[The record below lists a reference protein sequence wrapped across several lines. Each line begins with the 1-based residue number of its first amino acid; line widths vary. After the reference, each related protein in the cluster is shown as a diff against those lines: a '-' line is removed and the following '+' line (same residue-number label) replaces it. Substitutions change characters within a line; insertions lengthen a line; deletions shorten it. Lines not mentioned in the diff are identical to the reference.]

1 MIEIPNLIEPLMA
14 NRYAIEVVGT
24 EIPSYLF
31 REFKIFNEGDELI
44 FTTEFYETVNFCFNP
59 NEFFK
64 ITAVK
69 ILYLDPI
76 GSVVNELLFET
87 KSMNYEKT
95 ASYGSDDLLTNK
107 MRFVI
112 GKHTTSLLIENKN

>member
-1 MIEIPNLIEPLMA
+1 MIEIPNPIEPLMA

-31 REFKIFNEGDELI
+31 REFKIFNEGYELI

-95 ASYGSDDLLTNK
+95 ASYGSDDLLINK

-112 GKHTTSLLIENKN
+112 GKTHNFITL

>member
-1 MIEIPNLIEPLMA
+1 MIEIPNPIEPLMA

-44 FTTEFYETVNFCFNP
+44 FTTEFYETV

-112 GKHTTSLLIENKN
+112 GKTHNFITL